1 MLLRRQRH
9 TPISSPLLRQSG
21 MFCRC
26 NGETFILPLNNTAQP
41 NTTNWLNSSAEQCCP
56 LTGQHLHRLLSRM
69 LSYAKQG
76 GRDSVCLDL

>member
-21 MFCRC
+21 MFCRG

-41 NTTNWLNSSAEQCCP
+41 NATNWLNSSTEQCCP
-56 LTGQHLHRLLSRM
+56 LTGQHLYGLLSRM
-69 LSYAKQG
+69 LSHTKQDAHS
-76 GRDSVCLDL
+76 RVCLDL